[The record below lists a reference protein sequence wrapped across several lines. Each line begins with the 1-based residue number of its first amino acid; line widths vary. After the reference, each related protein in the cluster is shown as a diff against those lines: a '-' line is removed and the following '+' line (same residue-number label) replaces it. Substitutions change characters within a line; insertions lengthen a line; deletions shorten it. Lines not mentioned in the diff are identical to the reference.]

1 MDNNWIKYDKPV
13 ICWDNTHILYHN
25 IYIHILLGQIIF
37 FFLGILKAWTRFPSS
52 RDPAGSAVSQ
62 AENAGDFVLLSCKK
76 PDLKWFLIIWEN
88 NGIQFYI
95 FKNHL
100 NYKLRMWFYTF
111 LLLLLSSFEWQWDS
125 NGILTWIDPPR
136 GVIKRGELV
145 DFPARLWHILPSGKK
160 SCNWRFLTRKSSN

>member
-37 FFLGILKAWTRFPSS
+37 FFPGNSEGLDKVSFQQGSRGQCCFTGRERRWFCFVVLQKTWFKMIL
-52 RDPAGSAVSQ
+52 
-62 AENAGDFVLLSCKK
+62 
-76 PDLKWFLIIWEN
+76 IWEN

>member
-1 MDNNWIKYDKPV
+1 MINRWFAET
-13 ICWDNTHILYHN
+13 THIYYII
-25 IYIHILLGQIIF
+25 IYIYTYYWDKSYF

-76 PDLKWFLIIWEN
+76 TWFKMILIWEN